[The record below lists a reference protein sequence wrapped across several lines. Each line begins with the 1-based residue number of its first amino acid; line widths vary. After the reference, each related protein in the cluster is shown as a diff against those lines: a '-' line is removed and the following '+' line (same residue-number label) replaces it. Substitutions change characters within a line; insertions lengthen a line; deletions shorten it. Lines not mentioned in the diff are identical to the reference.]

1 MTLPYI
7 HILNN
12 VSSKKRKN
20 IISKLKFHA
29 KRNDFDNIKNLI
41 YDNGGI
47 DYVNKK
53 IEEYSNMAFDEIS
66 RFQDSIYKKLLID
79 TIEFNIDRKF

>member
-1 MTLPYI
+1 M
-7 HILNN
+7 
-12 VSSKKRKN
+12 
-20 IISKLKFHA
+20 
-29 KRNDFDNIKNLI
+29 
-41 YDNGGI
+41 YDNDGI

-66 RFQDSIYKKLLID
+66 RFQDSIYKKSLID